1 MLVFFLQV
9 LELEANGGAIEEDES
24 DMVRMDEERE
34 ISTPV
39 PQSLENWQLL
49 FQKERMQ
56 IAQLWDLCQ
65 VSIIHRSQFYL
76 LFKGDPADQVYM
88 EVELRRL
95 AWLQEHFDAAT
106 AADNLDVDGEED
118 GDSTSLAA
126 R

>member
-1 MLVFFLQV
+1 
-9 LELEANGGAIEEDES
+9 
-24 DMVRMDEERE
+24 MVRMDEETE

-39 PQSLENWQLL
+39 PHQSIENWQLL

-106 AADNLDVDGEED
+106 AIDNLDVDGEED
-118 GDSTSLAA
+118 AESQSLAA